1 MGKLTLKTIR
11 ALTRPG
17 MHGDGGTLYLRVAPG
32 GSKQWV
38 QRLQIHGRQRD
49 IGLGG
54 FSLVTLAEAREA
66 AFENR
71 RIARRGGDPL
81 AIKRD
86 AAEAANVPTFADA
99 VEATIK
105 AHRPNWRGATTERN
119 WRRLFEL
126 YAIPTL
132 GARRLDSI
140 GPKNVLRILAP
151 LWTDRPEQARNLRRR
166 MVKCFEW
173 GMANGYMNTNPAGE
187 AINGALPAKRQTKQH
202 HRAMPFAEVR
212 EALDI
217 VESSTAGMAVKAAFR
232 FLILTAA
239 RYGEVRGALWSEI
252 DLGARTW
259 TIPAT
264 RMKSGRKHRVPLSKA
279 AVGVLEGMKPLR
291 GRCGHVFTSPKGS
304 GALGSTALR
313 KLINTTGLIERT
325 TIHGLRSS
333 FRDWCAERSVDREIA
348 EAALAH
354 IVAGTEG
361 AYLRSDLFNRRAV
374 VMQQWAEYL
383 ELGTAQVVTLR
394 TG

>member
-1 MGKLTLKTIR
+1 MTKLTIKR
-11 ALTRPG
+11 CQALTRPG
-17 MHGDGGTLYLRVAPG
+17 LHGDGGTLYLRVAPG

-54 FSLVTLAEAREA
+54 FPLVTLAEAREA

-132 GARRLDSI
+132 GTRRLDSI
-140 GPKNVLRILAP
+140 GPKNVLRILTP
-151 LWTDRPEQARNLRRR
+151 LWTERPEQARNLRRR

-173 GMANGYMNTNPAGE
+173 AISHGYANTNPAGE

-212 EALDI
+212 EAMDI
-217 VESSTAGMAVKAAFR
+217 VEVSTAGMAVKAAFR
-232 FLILTAA
+232 FLILTAT
-239 RYGEVRGALWSEI
+239 RYGEVRGATWAEV
-252 DLGARTW
+252 DLEARTW
-259 TIPAT
+259 TIPAA
-264 RMKSGRKHRVPLSKA
+264 RMKSGREHRVPLSKA
-279 AVGVLEGMKPLR
+279 AVSVLEGMKPLR
-291 GRCGHVFTSPKGS
+291 GRSGHVFPSPKGS

-313 KLINTTGLIERT
+313 KLINTVGLIERT

-354 IVAGTEG
+354 VVQGVEG
-361 AYLRSDLFNRRAV
+361 AYLRSDLFARRAV

-383 ELGTAQVVTLR
+383 ETGSAEIVQIR